1 MKYKIIPVMVAAVIG
16 IGLGA
21 KIGYG
26 PMLRYK
32 SEGVLNMALSTSE
45 YKQIVEIAN
54 NASNARR
61 YLASFPL
68 PEQNPEKLE
77 AMVQTI
83 ESGSWNSPLPI
94 ISKSDIKDL
103 PGLMNQAGGQLEK
116 KREAYIENEFDI
128 ETETER
134 NKKKYSKAK
143 PVYMGLQ
150 LMQSSIDPMQA
161 VENTAWLGGYI
172 KDVALREELRGYI
185 ADWMT
190 DSKQFAQR
198 NQQQKLKY
206 EFEIEQA
213 EIRIK
218 EQKKI
223 ILKYPQSALLDATQV
238 VNVYSSNAKY
248 LSPMSQLIASESEII
263 QLEEIRRK
271 LNREVEQNTFAE
283 LILKD
288 VGVAVSQNQNGY
300 ENLAKLE
307 AIVAN
312 FSKKIKTNA
321 EHEKLASISNDI
333 SQIAARFL
341 FKAQF
346 ITPPSLPTRPERP
359 TPLMYMVLVGFV
371 FSFLTAVYCWRDAI
385 KALFKAAIDDAKT

>member
-1 MKYKIIPVMVAAVIG
+1 MKNKIIPIIVAALLGVG
-16 IGLGA
+16 VGA
-21 KIGYG
+21 KLGYG

-54 NASNARR
+54 NANNARR
-61 YLASFPL
+61 YLASSPL
-68 PEQNPEKLE
+68 YEQNPEKLE

-83 ESGSWNSPLPI
+83 ESGSWNTPLPI

-103 PGLMNQAGGQLEK
+103 PDLMNQAGGQLEK
-116 KREAYIENEFDI
+116 RKEVDIDNEFDI

-143 PVYMGLQ
+143 PVYLGLQ
-150 LMQSSIDPMQA
+150 LMQSSRDPEQA
-161 VENTAWLGGYI
+161 VENTAWLGAYI

-185 ADWMT
+185 SDWMT
-190 DSKQFAQR
+190 DSKQFARR
-198 NQQQKLKY
+198 NQEQKLKY

-213 EIRIK
+213 KIRIK
-218 EQKKI
+218 EQKI
-223 ILKYPQSALLDATQV
+223 IIAKYPQSALLDAKQV
-238 VNVYSSNAKY
+238 VNVRKSNAKY

-263 QLEEIRRK
+263 QLTEKVRK
-271 LNREVEQNTFAE
+271 LSREVEQNTFAE

-288 VGVAVSQNQNGY
+288 VGAAVSQNQNGS
-300 ENLAKLE
+300 ESLAKLE
-307 AIVAN
+307 AIIAN
-312 FSKKIKTNA
+312 ASKKIKTNA

-333 SQIAARFL
+333 SQLAARFL
-341 FKAQF
+341 LKAQF

-371 FSFLTAVYCWRDAI
+371 FSFLTAVFCWRDAI
-385 KALFKAAIDDAKT
+385 KALLKAAIDDAKT